1 VCVDG
6 ENETKHVYIYIL
18 CDEVFK
24 NMKVIV
30 NTSIIIVFDYVI
42 SSFVSVTNRLV

>member
-1 VCVDG
+1 MSTAK
-6 ENETKHVYIYIL
+6 TKRNMYVYIL